1 MITEDSI
8 KQFFIFMFYFSVTA
22 LTSTAFFQCYHLSM
36 QRAAFV
42 LAGGRSSRMGSD
54 KALLPFRGRTL
65 VEHVMAQV
73 DSVISNVTLVGDSS
87 RYIDFRY
94 PVTEDRFEGCGP
106 LAGIHAALAITNCE
120 WNLILACDMP
130 EITPQF
136 LNQLMERAESGCADA
151 VIPVPPGGVP
161 EPLCA
166 AYQRRCVGVIANALR
181 NGVRKVTDGLA
192 GLEIDYWSV
201 PHSHFFRNLNTPQ
214 EWALYSHDAR

>member
-1 MITEDSI
+1 
-8 KQFFIFMFYFSVTA
+8 
-22 LTSTAFFQCYHLSM
+22 M

-73 DSVISNVTLVGDSS
+73 DSVISNVTLVGGNR
-87 RYIDFRY
+87 RYVNLGY
-94 PVTEDRFEGCGP
+94 PVIKDSFLGCGP
-106 LAGIHAALAITNCE
+106 LAGVHAALDSTVCE

-130 EITPQF
+130 EITPEF

-192 GLEIDYWSV
+192 GLEIDYWPVS
-201 PHSHFFRNLNTPQ
+201 HAHFFRNLNTPR
-214 EWALYSHDAR
+214 EWALYSHDPR